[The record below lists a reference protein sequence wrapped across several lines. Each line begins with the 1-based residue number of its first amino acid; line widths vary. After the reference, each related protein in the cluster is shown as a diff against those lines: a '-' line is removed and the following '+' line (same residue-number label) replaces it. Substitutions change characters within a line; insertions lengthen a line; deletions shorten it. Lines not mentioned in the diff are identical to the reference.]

1 MVSKIG
7 VFHRPAFIK
16 SHLVKWAFLLQQ
28 FLCQIAIILT
38 LFTYAVIFLR
48 ADPHSI
54 FFTYQRQLL
63 FTGNYVNGAWYLR
76 PIFAIA

>member
-1 MVSKIG
+1 MGIFTAAISMPNSNY
-7 VFHRPAFIK
+7 FDAFYIR
-16 SHLVKWAFLLQQ
+16 
-28 FLCQIAIILT
+28 CN
-38 LFTYAVIFLR
+38 FLR